1 VIRHLL
7 LLVFFLSLGS
17 PNMPTTDALDSKSP
31 TAHPRYD
38 EYEESGVDWLGEIPA
53 HWKTGPLK
61 YFVSIDPQSLSEDTD
76 DGFQLRYVDIGSV
89 SSTGEIEEP
98 KEYRFEDAPSRAR
111 KIVQHGDTIIST
123 VRTYL
128 KAIAY
133 IEDPPENLVV
143 STGFA
148 VLRPGEDVDERF
160 LGYLI
165 RSKQFLDSAV
175 SHSEG
180 IGYPSIS
187 TKKLGR
193 LPVWLP
199 SLPEQKTIAAYLD
212 RETERIDALIEKK
225 EQLIDLLEEKRNSLI
240 SRVVTKGL
248 DDNVEMKDSEVEWLG
263 EIPAHWEI
271 GKTGHILE
279 NLDSERIPV
288 SASNRSEM
296 QGEYPYYG
304 ASGVIDH
311 VDDYL
316 FDEPLILVAE
326 DGANLFSR
334 STPLAFIARGKYW
347 VNNHAHVL
355 RPRYEPLEYW
365 AYVLRSI
372 VYDPW
377 ILGAAQPKLTQEN
390 LGSIE
395 LPMPPKEERMRITER
410 LNDEKKEINNLTER
424 VEEAIDRLKEYRTA
438 LISAAVT
445 GQIDVREEIGKPVG
459 HQNS

>member
-1 VIRHLL
+1 
-7 LLVFFLSLGS
+7 
-17 PNMPTTDALDSKSP
+17 MPTTDALDSKLS
-31 TAHPRYD
+31 TARPRYD
-38 EYEESGVDWLGEIPA
+38 EYEESGADWLGEIPA
-53 HWKTGPLK
+53 HWKPTRLRFLVELSPSKNEVRDLPKDEKVSFVPMEAIRENGGLALEQTRELGPVIDGYT
-61 YFVSIDPQSLSEDTD
+61 YFQEGDVLVAKITPCFENRKGAFASNLQNGI
-76 DGFQLRYVDIGSV
+76 GFGTTEL
-89 SSTGEIEEP
+89 
-98 KEYRFEDAPSRAR
+98 
-111 KIVQHGDTIIST
+111 H
-123 VRTYL
+123 
-128 KAIAY
+128 
-133 IEDPPENLVV
+133 
-143 STGFA
+143 
-148 VLRPGEDVDERF
+148 VLRPNEGMDGRYLFYVTMSHPFRKRGESTMYGAGGQKRVSDDFIRNLEWPIPPLDE
-160 LGYLI
+160 
-165 RSKQFLDSAV
+165 QHA
-175 SHSEG
+175 
-180 IGYPSIS
+180 
-187 TKKLGR
+187 
-193 LPVWLP
+193 
-199 SLPEQKTIAAYLD
+199 IAAYLD
-212 RETERIDALIEKK
+212 RETDRIDALIEKK

-395 LPMPPKEERMRITER
+395 LPMPPKEERMRIAER
-410 LNDEKKEINNLTER
+410 LNDEKKELNNLTER

-445 GQIDVREEIGKPVG
+445 GQIDVREKTSQSVG